1 MRFHRKYLILFLL
14 ILVAVSSHRYSY
26 AQTLLDKKISITVT
40 RKPVK
45 EVLTTIST
53 QGGFYFSYI
62 STTINNDS
70 LITFSVHNKTV
81 KQVLDIIFGDKCQYK
96 ETDKHIIIQP
106 TAKEKWYAISGYI
119 TDRLTGL
126 GISDVSVFE
135 RQTLASTLTA
145 ADGHF
150 RLMIKESERYPMAK
164 VTVSM
169 GSFYEDT
176 TMSLMQGYDQQL
188 RISLPPAN
196 HSLKEVEVNRY
207 SGVERSWLGKHLF
220 STKLRKQSA
229 NLSKFFVDKPIQF
242 SLTPGLGSHGKLS
255 GQVVNTFSFNALGGY
270 AAGVDGFEL
279 GGLFNIDK
287 KDVKY
292 VQIAGLFNVV
302 SGNTDGV
309 QIAGLTNRVNDS
321 MCGVQISGINSRI
334 KGSVK
339 GMTVAGI
346 KSYVDG
352 TYQGFQ
358 LSGITNTV
366 ENENKDTVA
375 MEGFQLAGLR
385 NKTYGDVIGVQ
396 MAGLINVAKG
406 DVNGVQASAVF
417 NRAKKVKGVQ
427 IGFVNIADTVDGYC
441 IGFVNIVKKGYHT
454 LCLSTNEV
462 FNTNISFQ
470 GGNKKLYGIYTV
482 SFNINADKK
491 ALGLGYG
498 IGTQRRITNKV
509 AFLAEA
515 TTAAMYTADTTTPN
529 IIKFRTGFIFE
540 ITKKLSFHFGPSISL
555 GVPFRAPYK
564 PGYQTLTPDNAIYE
578 VYRGTKVSSWIGWQ
592 AGINIF

>member
-1 MRFHRKYLILFLL
+1 MRFTVKNLLLF
-14 ILVAVSSHRYSY
+14 ILVAILSHQSSY
-26 AQTLLDKKISITVT
+26 AQGLLDKKVT
-40 RKPVK
+40 LTLNKRPVK
-45 EVLTTIST
+45 EVLNTIST
-53 QGGFYFSYI
+53 QAGFYFSYI
-62 STTINNDS
+62 TTTINNDS
-70 LITFSVHNKTV
+70 LISISVHNKTV
-81 KQVLDIIFGDKCQYK
+81 KQTLDLIFGDKCQYK
-96 ETDKHIIIQP
+96 ESDNHIIIQP
-106 TAKEKWYAISGYI
+106 SAKEKWYAISGYV
-119 TDRLTGL
+119 TDRLTGI

-150 RLMIKESERYPMAK
+150 RLLIKESDRYPVAK
-164 VTVSM
+164 VTVTM

-176 TMSLMQGYDQQL
+176 TMLFTQGYDQQL
-188 RISLPPAN
+188 NISLPPSN
-196 HSLKEVEVNRY
+196 HSLQEVEINRY

-292 VQIAGLFNVV
+292 VQVAGLFNVV

-309 QIAGLTNRVNDS
+309 QIAGITNRVNDS
-321 MCGVQISGINSRI
+321 MNGLQISGIHSRI

-352 TYQGFQ
+352 NYKGFQ
-358 LSGITNTV
+358 LSGIANTI
-366 ENENKDTVA
+366 ENDQQDSMA
-375 MEGFQLAGLR
+375 MEGFQLSGIR
-385 NKTYGDVIGVQ
+385 NKTYGNVEGVQ

-406 DVNGVQASAVF
+406 DVNGVQASAIF

-462 FNTNISFQ
+462 FNTNISFL

-482 SFNINADKK
+482 SFNINPDRK
-491 ALGLGYG
+491 AFGLGYG
-498 IGTQRRITNKV
+498 IGTQRRITPKT
-509 AFLAEA
+509 AFLAEL
-515 TTAAMYTADTTTPN
+515 TTAAMYTVDTTTPN

-540 ITKKLSFHFGPSISL
+540 ITKKISVHFGPSISL
-555 GVPFRAPYK
+555 GVPFRGPYK
-564 PGYQTLTPDNAIYE
+564 PGYQTLSPDDKLYE
-578 VYRGTKVSSWIGWQ
+578 VYKGTKVSSWIGWQ